1 MSKRISLTRGKFA
14 IVDDED
20 YEWLSQWKWHYTK
33 ASRGTSDGYACRGI
47 YQDGKTSIISMHRLL
62 MDAPDDLQVDHIDGN
77 GLNNRRSNL
86 RLATPSQ
93 QAANRNRWKSS
104 RPFRG
109 VRWVARKKKW
119 RAEITIDGKVRH
131 IGYFHDPIVAALA
144 YDERAIRQFG
154 EFARPNFSDE
164 EKAVLE
170 KRRDEFT

>member
-1 MSKRISLTRGKFA
+1 VSKKILLTKDKFA

-20 YEWLSQWKWHYTK
+20 HKWLSQWDWYYSK

-47 YQDGKTSIISMHRLL
+47 YENGKSMTISMHRLI
-62 MDAPDDLQVDHIDGN
+62 MNAPDDLQVDHIDGN

-93 QAANRNRWKSS
+93 QAANRNRWKSP

-109 VRWVARKKKW
+109 VRWVPRKKKW

-144 YDERAIRQFG
+144 YDKRAVKQFG

-164 EKAVLE
+164 EKAILE
-170 KRRDEFT
+170 KRRDELT